1 MITDKLLMFSEAQAV
16 TNTAASTD
24 VIDLGPID
32 GNRRDIGVGY
42 PLEFWALVNEAATAS
57 GEATV
62 NIQLQTSENNSSW
75 STIYDSG
82 ELAKATLKAGKRVVS
97 AKVPAG
103 VQRYLRVNYSVATG
117 PLTAGKFTAGI
128 SLDVDANTNGQ
139 VVIRDSA
146 INEGFNTAKPWA
158 DAVISNR
165 PFAGNTGSVDDNDEV
180 QRNLN
185 DTNYNRMWEY
195 NNRGVGSK
203 VVAEAK
209 K

>member
-42 PLEFWALVNEAATAS
+42 PLEFWVLVNEAATAS

-82 ELAKATLKAGKRVVS
+82 ALAKATLTAGKRVVS

-103 VQRYLRVNYSVATG
+103 VQRYRRVNYSVATG
-117 PLTAGKFTAGI
+117 PLTAGKFTASI
-128 SLDVDANTNGQ
+128 SLDVDANTPYP
-139 VVIRDSA
+139 IR
-146 INEGFNTAKPWA
+146 
-158 DAVISNR
+158 
-165 PFAGNTGSVDDNDEV
+165 
-180 QRNLN
+180 
-185 DTNYNRMWEY
+185 
-195 NNRGVGSK
+195 SK
-203 VVAEAK
+203 VTG
-209 K
+209 